1 MTGAPT
7 LDALGLPVDEAWL
20 HLYDLDLRP
29 RDPDWP
35 RLHTVAYQGLV
46 GDAIRLLAPSSEA
59 DPAAIAVTLL
69 AFFGSAVGPGPHV
82 YADGVRHTARINV
95 VKVGATADARKGTA
109 TARARSI
116 FEVADPGWHDN
127 CIKSGFGSAEA
138 LVDEVADDREDV
150 DKRLLVLEG
159 EFVRVLAVAARE
171 GSTLS
176 AMIRDAWDLD
186 RLAARSRQ
194 KRTVATGAHVSFV
207 ADVTVEE
214 LRRRLSET
222 EMANGMANRWLF
234 ACAHRARLLP
244 SGGEVDP
251 DALYDVGMRFRSALE
266 IARRVTR
273 VRRTPVAESRWEQL
287 YRAMAHKPKG
297 LAGALTARAEPQCLR
312 LSLIYA
318 LLDGARSIDIEHLE
332 AAYAVWQYC
341 EASVLHVFGES
352 LGDDTADRLYEAI
365 RVAGDEGL
373 GFTEQS
379 EVFGRNVSSKRLA
392 AARAELEGLGL
403 IETVRVPTT
412 GRPRLVSRT
421 KKEERR
427 PRR

>member
-1 MTGAPT
+1 MTGVPT
-7 LDALGLPVDEAWL
+7 LDTFGLPVDEEWL

-29 RDPDWP
+29 ADPGWP
-35 RLHTVAYQGLV
+35 RLHTVAYRGLV
-46 GDAIRLLAPSSEA
+46 ADAIHLLSPASEA

-116 FEVADPGWHDN
+116 FQLADPGWHDN

-138 LVDEVADDREDV
+138 LVDEVADDREDA

-176 AMIRDAWDLD
+176 ALIRDAWDLD

-194 KRTVATGAHVSFV
+194 RRTVATGAHVSFV

-244 SGGEVDP
+244 CGGDVDAE
-251 DALYDVGMRFRSALE
+251 ALERVGRQFRSALE
-266 IARRVTR
+266 AARRVTR
-273 VRRTPVAESRWEQL
+273 VRRSIVAESRWEQL
-287 YRAMAHKPKG
+287 YRAMARKPRG

-318 LLDGARSIDIEHLE
+318 LLDGASIIDIEHLE

-341 EASVLHVFGES
+341 EASVLHVFGDS

-365 RVAGDEGL
+365 RAAGADGL
-373 GFTEQS
+373 TFTDQS
-379 EVFGRNVSSKRLA
+379 EAFGRNASAKRLA
-392 AARAELEGLGL
+392 AARAELENLGL
-403 IETVRVPTT
+403 VETVRVPTS
-412 GRPRLVSRT
+412 GRPRLVTRT

-427 PRR
+427 VRA